1 MRCHQNLS
9 LLCFALFLHSSL
21 SFASPSCP
29 PDQHD
34 ALLLFK
40 NSFVLDSRASYY
52 CYQGLDCCSW
62 NGITC
67 DEDTGNIVGLD
78 LTCSW
83 LRGALHSNSSLFLLR
98 HLQILNLFGNNFSGS
113 HISPNLSALTKLTHL
128 NLSRSHFFGIV
139 PSEISRLSKLVS
151 LDLSST
157 IDESYSFPFIKLES
171 SVFTMLVQ
179 NLTAMR
185 ELALNFVDMS
195 MVSPISFANLSSS
208 LTYLSVLNCSLWGN
222 FPTTA
227 FHLPSLTTLSLSQN
241 LDMSGILPKSNWTSP
256 LVYLSLRR
264 TSFSGEIPNSI
275 GNMTTLEV
283 LDLNDCGFTGHIPS
297 SLGNLKQLQT
307 LDLAGNNFCG
317 VLEFEPFTKLKN
329 LQLLN
334 VSQELNLP
342 SNALNYT
349 FPKLEVLW
357 LSSCNLTEF
366 PYFLNSSKRLTYL
379 VLSFNRISGEIPRW
393 FWGIS
398 HDTLEELDLSHNLLE
413 GGIQQ
418 LPWKQLRYI
427 MLQNN
432 SFQGPLPIP
441 PPFTSHFYAFN
452 NGFTG
457 EISSSICQLNSLLYL
472 YLFNNNLSG
481 NIPPCFGNMTNLFY
495 LDLSSNKFQGPLL
508 IPPPSTSHFYA
519 FNNGFT
525 GEIPSSICQMRS
537 LRYLYLYD
545 NNLSGNL
552 PPCFGDMTNLE
563 YLVLSSNKLQGPLP
577 RSLVKCVNLS
587 ILVLRNNE
595 FNDTFPHWLE
605 ALQLYALDLS
615 TNRFHGSINLTSFGL
630 SFPTL
635 KYFLISYNNFTGQW
649 PTHVFSNSSLAIM
662 ELSNNKFGGPIPLPS
677 PFSFLYSIACN
688 NLIGKIPSLICNA
701 IELEHLDLS
710 KNGLTGSLPSCL
722 TNFGS
727 NLAVLNLRMNHLE
740 GTIPQSFSQRNS
752 LSTLD
757 LSRNQFEGTL
767 PPSLVNCKHL
777 EILDLSNNRIEDTFP
792 IWLGTLSELKVLIL
806 RSNNFKDV
814 VNIPMEAHL
823 FPKLH
828 ILDLSSNNFSGSFP
842 ANLIMNLK
850 AMVNCRNGQD
860 KSMYMTRIFQ
870 STLYENSVTVSIKG
884 NEIELERIFTL
895 FTAIDLSHNSF
906 QGDIPGVIGNLRS
919 LIGLNLSHNHL
930 TGSNQL
936 TGRIPQDNH
945 LSTFSN
951 NSFGGNPG
959 LCGTLLPKACSG
971 DAQPPPPS
979 SSSSFDRKGHESWF
993 KQKEVWIGYAS
1004 GMVIGIS
1011 IAYIAFETRRPK
1023 WLTRGVRI
1031 LEKRA
1036 TKWLE
1041 KPKRAIKFHGQ

>member
-9 LLCFALFLHSSL
+9 LLCFVLFLHSSL

-52 CYQGLDCCSW
+52 CYQYPSYPKTNFWKRGLDCCSW

-83 LRGALHSNSSLFLLR
+83 LQGALHSNSSLFLLC

-227 FHLPSLTTLSLSQN
+227 FHLPSLTTLFLSQN

-264 TSFSGEIPNSI
+264 TSFSGEIPSSI

-329 LQLLN
+329 LRLLN

-349 FPKLEVLW
+349 FPSLK
-357 LSSCNLTEF
+357 SC
-366 PYFLNSSKRLTYL
+366 
-379 VLSFNRISGEIPRW
+379 
-393 FWGIS
+393 
-398 HDTLEELDLSHNLLE
+398 
-413 GGIQQ
+413 
-418 LPWKQLRYI
+418 
-427 MLQNN
+427 
-432 SFQGPLPIP
+432 
-441 PPFTSHFYAFN
+441 
-452 NGFTG
+452 G

-495 LDLSSNKFQGPLL
+495 LDLSNNKFQGPLL

-537 LRYLYLYD
+537 LRYLYLYN

-563 YLVLSSNKLQGPLP
+563 YLALSSNKLQGPLP
-577 RSLVKCVNLS
+577 RSL
-587 ILVLRNNE
+587 
-595 FNDTFPHWLE
+595 
-605 ALQLYALDLS
+605 
-615 TNRFHGSINLTSFGL
+615 
-630 SFPTL
+630 
-635 KYFLISYNNFTGQW
+635 
-649 PTHVFSNSSLAIM
+649 
-662 ELSNNKFGGPIPLPS
+662 LSNNKFGGPIPLPS

-701 IELEHLDLS
+701 TELEHLNLS
-710 KNGLTGSLPSCL
+710 ENGLTGSLPSCL

-767 PPSLVNCKHL
+767 PLSLVNCKHL
-777 EILDLSNNRIEDTFP
+777 EILDFSNNRIEDTFP
-792 IWLGTLSELKVLIL
+792 IWLGTLPKLKVLIL

-828 ILDLSSNNFSGSFP
+828 ILDLSSNNFSGPLP

-850 AMVNCRNGQD
+850 AMINCRNGQD

-870 STLYENSVTVSIKG
+870 STMYENSVTVSIKG
-884 NEIELERIFTL
+884 KEIELERIFTL
-895 FTAIDLSHNSF
+895 FTTIDLSHNSF
-906 QGDIPGVIGNLRS
+906 QVDIPRVIGNLRS

-930 TGSNQL
+930 TGSVPMTLGNLTNLEWLDLSSNKLDGVIPRQLGDLAFLGYLNLSKNQL

-979 SSSSFDRKGHESWF
+979 SSSSFDHKGHESWF

-1023 WLTRGVRI
+1023 WLTR
-1031 LEKRA
+1031 EKKK
-1036 TKWLE
+1036 TT
-1041 KPKRAIKFHGQ
+1041 Q